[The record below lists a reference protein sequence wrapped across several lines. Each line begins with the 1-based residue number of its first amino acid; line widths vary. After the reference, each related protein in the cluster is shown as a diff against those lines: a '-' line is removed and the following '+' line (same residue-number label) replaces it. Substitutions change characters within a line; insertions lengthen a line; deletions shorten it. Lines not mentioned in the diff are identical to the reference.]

1 MFCKFVHDLNSI
13 RDVAGR
19 TRHKAWEFSGRLKE
33 LDEWRVE
40 GGVLAVQIQ
49 SGGLGIDL
57 TAARTGIYYS
67 LGFSLGD
74 YLQSRARI
82 LRPGQ
87 TKLVNY
93 VHITARNTVDE
104 KVMKALERRQQ
115 VIQSI
120 IYEGKK

>member
-1 MFCKFVHDLNSI
+1 M
-13 RDVAGR
+13 
-19 TRHKAWEFSGRLKE
+19 
-33 LDEWRVE
+33 
-40 GGVLAVQIQ
+40 LAVQIQ

-87 TKLVNY
+87 QRG
-93 VHITARNTVDE
+93 VHYIHIVGRNTVDE
-104 KVMKALERRQQ
+104 KVLKALERRQQ
-115 VIQSI
+115 VIETI